1 MHEEP
6 GKGRVRRRRPPPH
19 HHRRGRRP
27 AGPRLSSITA
37 TEAAPVAC
45 RCRHRLPQLA
55 VRARRRRAGR
65 GQPRSGCGTPARRC
79 HGGGGSPGSGRQR
92 RTGSKSFRWEA
103 RAGPCRVQKTMTRG
117 RTHAT
122 NPPPQKEEAV
132 THHSPQPHGPASAPS
147 ADVSALA
154 RPTAST
160 EGPPPPASPPTRWW
174 PPSPARPPCGAT
186 ADSRSRTARP
196 PRRRCRRHHPPL
208 QWRWKRRRPPR
219 RCHVPAPGSS
229 FRQGARRSTLARHPH
244 IRNGH
249 YVFMRP
255 QQPQ

>member
-122 NPPPQKEEAV
+122 NPPPPKRG
-132 THHSPQPHGPASAPS
+132 SGDAPLPT
-147 ADVSALA
+147 APRPRVSAVCRRFGA
-154 RPTAST
+154 CSSNGVDRRS
-160 EGPPPPASPPTRWW
+160 PPPP
-174 PPSPARPPCGAT
+174 
-186 ADSRSRTARP
+186 P
-196 PRRRCRRHHPPL
+196 PRRVGGLQVPL
-208 QWRWKRRRPPR
+208 AHRVARLLT
-219 RCHVPAPGSS
+219 PAP
-229 FRQGARRSTLARHPH
+229 ARRVPPVAAAAAITLRFNGAGRDVGHRDGATSLRPARRFAKELVGRRSPDTRTSATV
-244 IRNGH
+244 ITSL
-249 YVFMRP
+249 
-255 QQPQ
+255 